1 MNDNQTSQPHPSPAP
16 SDQLHMVELE
26 ELKPHQAGKSA
37 LLEDRVSLFSGVK
50 ARVSAVV
57 GETQSPIGELLSMK
71 EGAVLKLDRHVDA
84 PIELRVEGR
93 VIARGQLSVLGDQFA
108 VRITEVVGGAKA

>member
-1 MNDNQTSQPHPSPAP
+1 MSETSTLNGTSTAR

-26 ELKPHQAGKSA
+26 ELSSQPVGKSA
-37 LLEDRVSLFSGVK
+37 LLQDRVSLFSGVK

-57 GETQSPIGELLSMK
+57 GETQAPIGELLSLK
-71 EGAVLKLDRHVDA
+71 EGAVLRLDRHVDA

-108 VRITEVVGGAKA
+108 VRITEVVSGAKA

>member
-1 MNDNQTSQPHPSPAP
+1 MSSDTLTHDNASKT
-16 SDQLHMVELE
+16 SDQLHMVDLE
-26 ELKPHQAGKSA
+26 ELSSQPTGKSA

-57 GETQSPIGELLSMK
+57 GETHAPIGELLSLK
-71 EGAVLKLDRHVDA
+71 EGAVLRLDRHVDA

-108 VRITEVVGGAKA
+108 VRITEVLSGSKA

>member
-1 MNDNQTSQPHPSPAP
+1 MMQSNSSADGQANAT
-16 SDQLHMVELE
+16 DQLHMVELE
-26 ELKPHQAGKSA
+26 ELASQPSGKSA
-37 LLEDRVSLFSGVK
+37 LLQDRVSLFSGVK
-50 ARVSAVV
+50 ARVTAVV
-57 GETQSPIGELLSMK
+57 GETHAPIGELLSLK

-108 VRITEVVGGAKA
+108 VRITEVVSGAKT

>member
-1 MNDNQTSQPHPSPAP
+1 MTDSTSTHDAHAART
-16 SDQLHMVELE
+16 DQLHMVELE
-26 ELKPHQAGKSA
+26 ELSSQPTGKSP

-57 GETQSPIGELLSMK
+57 GETHAPIGELLSMK
-71 EGAVLKLDRHVDA
+71 EGAVLKLDRHVDT

-108 VRITEVVGGAKA
+108 VRITEVVSGAKA